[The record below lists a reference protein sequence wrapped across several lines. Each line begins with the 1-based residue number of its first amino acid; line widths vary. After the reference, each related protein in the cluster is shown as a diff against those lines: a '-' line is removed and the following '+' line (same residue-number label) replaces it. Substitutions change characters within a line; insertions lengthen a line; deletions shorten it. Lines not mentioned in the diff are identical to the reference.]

1 MSVAGH
7 IPDVPPGRR
16 RLSGWLEEKLFER
29 RIVLITGLLDDAAAA
44 ETAAALI
51 TLDARGDEPIELHL
65 DSPDGTLEAA
75 FVLIDTVDLLR
86 ARLRVHCRGQ
96 VGGPAIGVVAAARH
110 RVASAHTRF
119 RLVQPTARFSGTPDQ
134 IAAQSRQQQELL
146 WRFHTRLAQ
155 VTGRSAEEIA
165 EDMRRGRALDARE
178 ALDYGLIDEIK
189 AVK

>member
-7 IPDVPPGRR
+7 IPDVPSGRR

-44 ETAAALI
+44 ETAAALL
-51 TLDARGDEPIELHL
+51 TLDARGEEPIELHL
-65 DSPDGTLEAA
+65 DSPDGTLESA
-75 FVLIDTVDLLR
+75 FVLIDTVDLLHS
-86 ARLRVHCRGQ
+86 RLRVHCRGQ

-110 RVASAHTRF
+110 RVASPHTRF
-119 RLVQPTARFSGTPDQ
+119 RLAQPTVRFSGTPDQ

-146 WRFHTRLAQ
+146 WRFHARLAQ
-155 VTGRSAEEIA
+155 ATGRPAEEIA
-165 EDMRRGRALDARE
+165 EDMRRGRVLDARE
-178 ALDYGLIDEIK
+178 ALEYGLIDEVK